1 MFIPILLQ
9 AIRALV
15 FTSFALAS
23 GVALVHWAVRS
34 RKMTPFGALPR
45 AVRRLSDPVVKPLE
59 RRIVRAGGNPQD
71 APLWLL
77 GIVVVGGLILITT
90 VNWLIATIYVLIS
103 APTAGPR
110 AVLRLVLSGV
120 FWVLQAALIVRVI
133 ASWLSLSPHKPWMR
147 PVMVLTNWIIEPL
160 QRVVPP
166 LGMIDVTP
174 MVAYFLLWLAER
186 FVMGM
191 L

>member
-1 MFIPILLQ
+1 MLIPIILL
-9 AIRALV
+9 AVRALV

-23 GVALVHWAVRS
+23 VVALVHWLVRS
-34 RKMTPFGALPR
+34 RKLTPFGALPR

-59 RRIVRAGGNPQD
+59 RRIVRGGGNPQD

-90 VNWLIATIYVLIS
+90 VNWLIGTIFVLLS
-103 APTAGPR
+103 APTDGPR
-110 AVLRLVLSGV
+110 AILRLLLSGL
-120 FWVLQAALIVRVI
+120 FWVLQAALIVRVV
-133 ASWLSLSPHKPWMR
+133 ASWLSLSPYSPWMR
-147 PVMVLTNWIIEPL
+147 PVMALTDWIIEPL
-160 QRVVPP
+160 RRVVPP

-186 FVMGM
+186 LVIGM